1 MKQNNFK
8 LSITF
13 SFTAIIF
20 MLFVSCSTT
29 LTESERLHKK
39 NPIGMYGKKID
50 LEQFSD
56 FGGFMSEPN
65 EYLNENILIKGE
77 IIDVCPM
84 RGCWIKVKDN
94 SSSNSIR
101 VKVTDGL
108 IVFPISS
115 KGHQVDV
122 EGEFIALNF
131 TENQARSWKVHLAKE
146 KGITLNPEDVQIEKS
161 DLIEYRIVGKG
172 AEIY

>member
-1 MKQNNFK
+1 
-8 LSITF
+8 
-13 SFTAIIF
+13 
-20 MLFVSCSTT
+20 
-29 LTESERLHKK
+29 
-39 NPIGMYGKKID
+39 MYGKKID

-56 FGGFMSEPN
+56 FSGFMSEPN

-131 TENQARSWKVHLAKE
+131 TENQARSWKVHLAEE